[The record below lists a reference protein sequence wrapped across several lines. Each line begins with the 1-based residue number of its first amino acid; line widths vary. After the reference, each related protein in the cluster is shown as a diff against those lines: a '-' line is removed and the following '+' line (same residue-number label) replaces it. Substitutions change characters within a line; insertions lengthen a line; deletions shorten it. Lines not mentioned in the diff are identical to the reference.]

1 MHGTA
6 GSTKLRACGSEEAVA
21 ARARFVSSFQF
32 SSSIAFVAV
41 SVSTVMSRLV
51 THLLSSSLFSSSS
64 VFFAIS
70 MSAVEP
76 RLTWGGALDAWLAEL
91 NEAVGGG
98 AEGPVAAVASLLSS
112 IRFLPSIAFFAIPKS
127 RMVSRLAWGKT
138 LDARADEIGKSP
150 GEGSREH
157 VVAVVRIMTSS
168 QISSSVGVASI
179 SMSTAASRL
188 ARGGALGAKGA
199 ITASGCGGLYKID
212 EDEAQPSARRAAAKK
227 ASGTKHSAL
236 NTRH

>member
-1 MHGTA
+1 MLARLARGKSQGARHGGLDQAA
-6 GSTKLRACGSEEAVA
+6 GRGSEEAVA
-21 ARARFVSSFQF
+21 ARVRFVSSFQL

-150 GEGSREH
+150 GEGARGAYCRCSAYYDLVANFVLRRRRLH
-157 VVAVVRIMTSS
+157 LDVHGGVAVS
-168 QISSSVGVASI
+168 Q
-179 SMSTAASRL
+179 R
-188 ARGGALGAKGA
+188 RGA
-199 ITASGCGGLYKID
+199 GCEGGDNGLWMWWSP
-212 EDEAQPSARRAAAKK
+212 QNRR
-227 ASGTKHSAL
+227 G
-236 NTRH
+236 